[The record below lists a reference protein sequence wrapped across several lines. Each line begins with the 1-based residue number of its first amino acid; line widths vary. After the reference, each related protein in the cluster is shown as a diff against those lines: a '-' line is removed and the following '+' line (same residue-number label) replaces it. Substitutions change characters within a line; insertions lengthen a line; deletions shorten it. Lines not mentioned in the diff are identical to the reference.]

1 MDYEAVKIYI
11 LKRLEEGLP
20 QILYYHGLS
29 HTLNVLNAV
38 EKIAEGE
45 GVSGNDLILLSTAAL
60 FHDSG
65 FLVQYKNNEPMACII
80 AEETLPDFSYSKEQI
95 QSVCKIIKATAMPQN
110 PESLLEKIICD
121 ADLDTLGRD
130 DFYETSK
137 ALRNELS
144 EQGVVFNEKEWLE
157 FEVNFIKGHEY
168 FTETAR
174 NLREAKKQEHLK
186 ELSEAAKTKGNGK

>member
-1 MDYEAVKIYI
+1 
-11 LKRLEEGLP
+11 
-20 QILYYHGLS
+20 
-29 HTLNVLNAV
+29 
-38 EKIAEGE
+38 
-45 GVSGNDLILLSTAAL
+45 
-60 FHDSG
+60 
-65 FLVQYKNNEPMACII
+65 
-80 AEETLPDFSYSKEQI
+80 
-95 QSVCKIIKATAMPQN
+95 MPQN